1 MKYFKVE
8 VYCGIKYVYI
18 IYKKFIIIV
27 DVYYVVFIFIVENLY
42 KIVLMN
48 VVKLNVNFL

>member
-27 DVYYVVFIFIVENLY
+27 DVYYIIDIL
-42 KIVLMN
+42 L
-48 VVKLNVNFL
+48 FLFLLWRIYIK